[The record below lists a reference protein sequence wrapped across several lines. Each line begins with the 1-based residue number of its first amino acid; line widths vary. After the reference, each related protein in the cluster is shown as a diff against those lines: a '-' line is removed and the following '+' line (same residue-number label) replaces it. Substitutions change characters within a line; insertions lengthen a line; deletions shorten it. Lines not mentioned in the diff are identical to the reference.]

1 MMDISEFKFDEKG
14 LIVAIAQDVY
24 TGEVLMQA
32 FMNKEALEKT
42 NESGYATY
50 YSRSRK
56 KLWKKGETSGCLQEV
71 KKILYD
77 CDADSILLLVKQ
89 NGAGACHTGNRSCFY
104 RELKEFDFTP
114 DYKIVFDVANTIRDR
129 KLNPVEGSYTNYLLS
144 KGAEKICKKLG
155 EETTESVI
163 AAIANK
169 NDELI
174 CELSDLLYHA
184 LVLME
189 DKGIDMYDVFHELM
203 NREGK
208 APHPKYK
215 KLMEEKK

>member
-42 NESGYATY
+42 IESGYATY

-104 RELKEFDFTP
+104 RELK
-114 DYKIVFDVANTIRDR
+114 
-129 KLNPVEGSYTNYLLS
+129 
-144 KGAEKICKKLG
+144 
-155 EETTESVI
+155 
-163 AAIANK
+163 
-169 NDELI
+169 
-174 CELSDLLYHA
+174 
-184 LVLME
+184 
-189 DKGIDMYDVFHELM
+189 
-203 NREGK
+203 
-208 APHPKYK
+208 
-215 KLMEEKK
+215 

>member
-42 NESGYATY
+42 IESGYATY

-129 KLNPVEGSYTNYLLS
+129 KLNPVDR
-144 KGAEKICKKLG
+144 K
-155 EETTESVI
+155 SV
-163 AAIANK
+163 
-169 NDELI
+169 
-174 CELSDLLYHA
+174 
-184 LVLME
+184 V
-189 DKGIDMYDVFHELM
+189 
-203 NREGK
+203 
-208 APHPKYK
+208 
-215 KLMEEKK
+215 